1 MSEIAATMF
10 VFAGNNGSGKS
21 TIRNLIV
28 DRLGVSVNID
38 PDALARKINN
48 GNPEKSKVSAG
59 KEAIRIA
66 RECIRNKWDFTV
78 ETTLAGG
85 NVIRQMRDAKEQG
98 FEIIMFYVGLGDVRL
113 NIERVALRVKNGG
126 HHIETEDILR
136 RNSTSMNNL
145 LSHLDLIDQ
154 LIVIDNSKADGEFIL
169 EADIRGIKYYLN
181 ELPEWTKIIDRQLQI
196 NCKPQK

>member
-1 MSEIAATMF
+1 M
-10 VFAGNNGSGKS
+10 
-21 TIRNLIV
+21 IV

-48 GNPEKSKVSAG
+48 GHPEKSKVSAG

-98 FEIIMFYVGLGDVRL
+98 FEIIMFYVGLGDVQL
-113 NIERVALRVKNGG
+113 NIERVAMRVKNGG
-126 HHIETEDILR
+126 HHIETEDIIR
-136 RNSTSMNNL
+136 RNITSMNNL
-145 LSHLDLIDQ
+145 VCHLDLINQ
-154 LIVIDNSKADGEFIL
+154 LIVIDNSKADGEFML
-169 EADIRGIKYYLN
+169 EADQSGIKYYLN
-181 ELPEWTKIIDRQLQI
+181 ELPEWVKIIDKQLQI
-196 NCKPQK
+196 NTNR